1 MIRVF
6 VCFAQDTHKEKALGQ
21 IVPSAFFESVLFILQ
36 DKGILFRQQD
46 CWW

>member
-21 IVPSAFFESVLFILQ
+21 NRSECFFESVLIILQ

-46 CWW
+46 CW